1 MAEQIAPGRAEQP
14 RGNAGGPQAAR
25 IGSRLDYGRFSTWLV
40 HAFDEIG
47 VETMRSKRL
56 TVRGVLTDLSLAA
69 LSSVVTVLGT
79 VAFSAMIFSG
89 HLVKVVPL
97 AFVAFLAGTALSGL
111 IIGLFSRFY
120 CNLSGAQDESAAILA
135 AFASGLAG
143 MGVIDEGAAI
153 STMFIVIVLS
163 TASFGLVLLLLGIL
177 KWGKYT
183 QLIPYPVVGGFL
195 AGVGML
201 MLSATIKFLS
211 GVTVTMDSLP
221 QFLSWEMT
229 LRWLPSLIAAS
240 LLYWGMNRIRSVLL
254 LPIGLVCVLV
264 LFYTV
269 AGALSFSLASL
280 QERGFVFTSIPE
292 GDGVFDGIKWLSI
305 TRIDWSVVLEARDEI
320 GALILVCTI
329 GASLATTAL
338 EIGAEIE
345 LESNHELQA
354 HGLANLVSALVG
366 GIPAFTLAGPSLT
379 YLRLGASS
387 RLMPILRALFTVA
400 LGVAGLSLL
409 GFVPKIVVGTLL
421 ILFSFGLVD
430 EWLIQARHRLSL
442 TDYVFVLIIAGI
454 IELAGFL
461 PGVGAGILIA
471 AADFLIQYSKLNV
484 IKAELSGR
492 DYRSDVERPL
502 SAENILR
509 EAGGRVIT
517 FEIQG
522 FIFFGTA
529 IRLLERIRASVEAST
544 QKIDYVILGF
554 ANVDGLDAAA
564 HFALRKLHNFAKAEN
579 ICLLLSGLTRENAKA
594 LQAANVLD
602 NNQSLHFAN
611 TAMAFEYV
619 ENHLLKPFD
628 SGNEAISA
636 ENALVAILGDQGKAI
651 VLLSYFTFHDVRAG
665 GQVFHEGDDAD
676 SSILLVRGNLSAH
689 LDLGGGQSVRLR
701 KFLPGTLVG
710 EMAFYTGRKRSAS
723 LVADTDAT
731 IGVISGESILRLNR
745 DQPAVAAEFHQMTA
759 RLMANRIIAM
769 NATLRTLLTGL
780 TIPKMLGRTGE
791 AIE

>member
-1 MAEQIAPGRAEQP
+1 MQ
-14 RGNAGGPQAAR
+14 
-25 IGSRLDYGRFSTWLV
+25 
-40 HAFDEIG
+40 
-47 VETMRSKRL
+47 
-56 TVRGVLTDLSLAA
+56 GVLTDLSLAA

-153 STMFIVIVLS
+153 STMFMVIVLS

-292 GDGVFDGIKWLSI
+292 GDGVFDAIKWLSI

-345 LESNHELQA
+345 LESNHELRA

-529 IRLLERIRASVEAST
+529 IRLLERIRASVGAST
-544 QKIDYVILGF
+544 QKVDYVILGF

-619 ENHLLKPFD
+619 ENHLLKQ
-628 SGNEAISA
+628 IK
-636 ENALVAILGDQGKAI
+636 I
-651 VLLSYFTFHDVRAG
+651 
-665 GQVFHEGDDAD
+665 
-676 SSILLVRGNLSAH
+676 
-689 LDLGGGQSVRLR
+689 
-701 KFLPGTLVG
+701 
-710 EMAFYTGRKRSAS
+710 
-723 LVADTDAT
+723 
-731 IGVISGESILRLNR
+731 RLNWR
-745 DQPAVAAEFHQMTA
+745 KTVLYVNEQFVILKKCLTA
-759 RLMANRIIAM
+759 L
-769 NATLRTLLTGL
+769 
-780 TIPKMLGRTGE
+780 
-791 AIE
+791 